1 MITYEL
7 ATVTYELATVTY
19 EPPMTTYDY
28 LRSHMADLQS
38 AGQEGVT

>member
-1 MITYEL
+1 MI
-7 ATVTYELATVTY
+7 TYELATVTY

-38 AGQEGVT
+38 AG

>member
-28 LRSHMADLQS
+28 LCSHMADLQS
-38 AGQEGVT
+38 AG